1 MAQLAAL
8 AQDMRRQLEQ
18 VEKGAVTRT
27 LFGGLVIVY
36 ERRGRDWRLA
46 IGRIGAPP
54 SKTEAEVVG
63 AAFVVP
69 PGVEWTWTERRTK
82 KRLTYRVAECV
93 WIETEGGD
101 DATTSELE

>member
-8 AQDMRRQLEQ
+8 AQDMRRKLDA

-36 ERRGRDWRLA
+36 ERREQHWRLA

-54 SKTEAEVVG
+54 SKMEAEIVG
-63 AAFVVP
+63 KAFVTP
-69 PGVEWTWTERRTK
+69 PGIEWTWTERRNQK
-82 KRLTYRVAECV
+82 KLTYRVAECEWV
-93 WIETEGGD
+93 EVE